1 MSASKKDDIEDKLKL
16 LLTKKIDLNIPDNNG
31 LIPLNYGKHVF

>member
-1 MSASKKDDIEDKLKL
+1 MKSNHSREDKLKL
-16 LLTKKIDLNIPDNNG
+16 LLTMNLDLNIPDENG